1 MLTPNAMVRA
11 VIQFHT
17 TVTMM
22 KWWPKYAERNVQ
34 WLNITFIFIMFQNK
48 ISYSVSISCL
58 SSFSHLMEDT
68 EKIVFIK
75 EEISLKIKKIICIKR
90 CNLNFRSL
98 LLYFHEVFNWQ
109 ILCVF
114 HQCKGVCPELC
125 HRGKV
130 LYGTSCEIF
139 EKKAFRKYLNQTI
152 WTIWTMQNNITNL
165 Y

>member
-34 WLNITFIFIMFQNK
+34 WLNITFIFILFQNK

-68 EKIVFIK
+68 EKIIFIK

-125 HRGKV
+125 HRGKGV
-130 LYGTSCEIF
+130 IWGFLWNIW
-139 EKKAFRKYLNQTI
+139 KKAFRKYLNQTI
-152 WTIWTMQNNITNL
+152 
-165 Y
+165 

>member
-1 MLTPNAMVRA
+1 MKRSTMLTPNAMVRA

-68 EKIVFIK
+68 EKIIFIK

-109 ILCVF
+109 ILCVSSV
-114 HQCKGVCPELC
+114 QRCLSWTMPQRERCYMGLPV
-125 HRGKV
+125 
-130 LYGTSCEIF
+130 
-139 EKKAFRKYLNQTI
+139 KYLKKGI
-152 WTIWTMQNNITNL
+152 
-165 Y
+165 

>member
-1 MLTPNAMVRA
+1 MKRSTMLTPNAMVRA

-68 EKIVFIK
+68 EKIIFIK

-109 ILCVF
+109 ILCVSSVRRCLSWTMP
-114 HQCKGVCPELC
+114 QRERCYMGLPV
-125 HRGKV
+125 
-130 LYGTSCEIF
+130 
-139 EKKAFRKYLNQTI
+139 KYLKKGI
-152 WTIWTMQNNITNL
+152 
-165 Y
+165 

>member
-1 MLTPNAMVRA
+1 MTCEKKYYVNT
-11 VIQFHT
+11 QCHGQSSY
-17 TVTMM
+17 TVSYNRNNDEMM

-34 WLNITFIFIMFQNK
+34 WLKITFIFIMFQNK

-68 EKIVFIK
+68 EKIIFIK

-114 HQCKGVCPELC
+114 HQCKGVRPELC
-125 HRGKV
+125 HRGKGV
-130 LYGTSCEIF
+130 IWGFLWNIW
-139 EKKAFRKYLNQTI
+139 KKAFRKYLNQTI
-152 WTIWTMQNNITNL
+152 
-165 Y
+165 